1 MSAPDNMRDAA
12 RLLRFLRFGAA
23 ALSQAAAPGK
33 LLLACPDHGSISMR
47 IEVLEQALRAGS
59 VTRNGDRVGLTNEGR
74 AKLARLASPNE
85 PYPAQHR
92 VETREIRAEDGDPFE
107 VTVNAAESPLSLL
120 RRRKGPDGR
129 PFLTLPE
136 FAAGERLR
144 ADFTRGNLMP
154 RVTANWEAR
163 VSSGRRSGGIGEL
176 TDASLAARLRV
187 ERAVAAVGP
196 ELSGV
201 LVDVC
206 CFLKGLETVERER
219 QWPQRSAKLIL
230 KTALAALDRHYRPPT
245 ASPRPS
251 PVLHWGSEDYRPK
264 IGAG

>member
-1 MSAPDNMRDAA
+1 MSGADDMRDAA

-23 ALSQAAAPGK
+23 SLSQAAVPDR
-33 LLLACPDHGSISMR
+33 LLLACADHGSISMR
-47 IEVLEQALRAGS
+47 IEVLEQALREGS
-59 VTRNGDRVGLTNEGR
+59 VTRNGDRAALTKEGH
-74 AKLARLASPNE
+74 AKLARLASPDE

-92 VETREIRAEDGDPFE
+92 VEAREIRDDDGEPIE

-120 RRRKGPDGR
+120 RRRKGADGR
-129 PFLTLPE
+129 PFLTLSE

-176 TDASLAARLRV
+176 TDAALAARLRV

-206 CFLKGLETVERER
+206 CFLKGLEAVERER

-245 ASPRPS
+245 ASPGHS
-251 PVLHWGSEDYRPK
+251 PVLHWGSDGYRPK
-264 IGAG
+264 INAG